1 MRIEAS
7 APGRCGILGNPTDG
21 YGGCVISC
29 SLKQRARVVLTTPAD
44 ALSVT
49 VAGETATLRTRADF
63 ALKDDYF
70 DCVRAVVSY
79 LRRYDLKF
87 HVELS
92 TEVPVNAGLAGSTAV
107 LVSVLTA
114 VLKLL
119 ETEKGVKHLLPV
131 GPEGAAHKRGLTPF
145 ISHRHYLAEMLRTIE
160 LNYLKIQCGYQ
171 DQYMAVFGGL
181 NYMDFRGKEFYR
193 DLDSE
198 LYATV
203 EPLEGCVET
212 LPFVVV
218 HTGVKRVSGTV
229 LRPIRER
236 WEEGDR
242 EVRDG
247 YARITRLAQRGK
259 RALVDGDWPT
269 VARLMNENHRI
280 QQTLGASGVEND
292 RLIDVALQN
301 GALAAK
307 LAGAGGG
314 GTILA
319 LTFEPE
325 RTIAAL
331 MREGAAEIIHPVPSP
346 GVTCEVVEA

>member
-21 YGGCVISC
+21 YGGSVISC
-29 SLKQRARVVLTTPAD
+29 SLKQRARVVITTPAD
-44 ALSVT
+44 ALTVT
-49 VAGETATLRTRADF
+49 VAGETATLRDRADF
-63 ALKDDYF
+63 ALRGDYF
-70 DCVRAVVSY
+70 DCVRAVLSY
-79 LRRYDLKF
+79 LGRYDLKF
-87 HVELS
+87 CADVS

-107 LVSVLTA
+107 LVSLLAGT
-114 VLKLL
+114 LKLL
-119 ETEKGVKHLLPV
+119 GREH
-131 GPEGAAHKRGLTPF
+131 
-145 ISHRHYLAEMLRTIE
+145 HRHYLAEMLRTVE

-171 DQYMAVFGGL
+171 DQYMSVFGGL
-181 NYMDFRGKEFYR
+181 NYMDFRGKELYR

-203 EPLEGCVET
+203 EPLGAFVKE
-212 LPFVVV
+212 LPFIVV
-218 HTGVKRVSGTV
+218 HTGVKRVSGTI

-242 EVRDG
+242 EVREG
-247 YARITRLAQRGK
+247 YDRIARLAQRGK
-259 RALVDGDWPT
+259 RALLDGDWAA

-280 QQTLGASGVEND
+280 QQRLGASGAEND
-292 RLIDVALQN
+292 RLIDVAMRN

-319 LTFEPE
+319 LTFEPD
-325 RTIAAL
+325 RTVAAL
-331 MREGAAEIIHPVPSP
+331 KAEGAADCLYPVPSP
-346 GVTCEVVEA
+346 GVTCEVVEQ

>member
-29 SLKQRARVVLTTPAD
+29 SLKQRARVVLTAPAPE
-44 ALSVT
+44 LSVT
-49 VAGETATLRTRADF
+49 VAGETATLRDRADF

-70 DCVRAVVSY
+70 DCVRAVMSY
-79 LRRYDLKF
+79 LRRYDLRF

-107 LVSVLTA
+107 LVSVLSA

-119 ETEKGVKHLLPV
+119 GREH
-131 GPEGAAHKRGLTPF
+131 
-145 ISHRHYLAEMLRTIE
+145 HRHYLAEMLRTIE

-171 DQYMAVFGGL
+171 DQYMTVFGGI
-181 NYMDFRGKEFYR
+181 NYMDFRGKELYR

-203 EPLEGCVET
+203 EPLAACVKT

-218 HTGVKRVSGTV
+218 HTGVKRVSGAV

-259 RALVDGDWPT
+259 RAFIDGDWPT

-292 RLIDVALQN
+292 RLIDVALRN

-325 RTIAAL
+325 RTVDAL
-331 MREGAAEIIHPVPSP
+331 TREGAAEIIHPAPSP

>member
-7 APGRCGILGNPTDG
+7 APGRCGLLGNPTDG

-29 SLKQRARVVLTTPAD
+29 SLKQRARVVLTTPAPE
-44 ALSVT
+44 LSVT
-49 VAGETATLRTRADF
+49 VAGQTAVLRDRADF
-63 ALKDDYF
+63 TLKDDYF
-70 DCVRAVVSY
+70 DCVRAVIAF
-79 LRRYDLKF
+79 LRRHDLKF
-87 HVELS
+87 HADVS

-107 LVSVLTA
+107 LVSVLAA

-119 ETEKGVKHLLPV
+119 GRQH
-131 GPEGAAHKRGLTPF
+131 
-145 ISHRHYLAEMLRTIE
+145 HRHYLAEMLRAIE

-171 DQYMAVFGGL
+171 DQYMTVFGGL
-181 NYMDFRGKEFYR
+181 NYMDFRGKELYR
-193 DLDSE
+193 DLDDE

-203 EPLEGCVET
+203 EPLEGCVRE

-247 YARITRLAQRGK
+247 YARIARLAQRGK
-259 RALVDGDWPT
+259 RALLDGDWLT

-280 QQTLGASGVEND
+280 QVSLGASGPEND
-292 RLIDVALQN
+292 RLIDVAMKN

-319 LTFEPE
+319 LTFEPD
-325 RTIAAL
+325 RTLAAL
-331 MREGAAEIIHPVPSP
+331 KAEGAADCLYPVPSP
-346 GVTCEVVEA
+346 GVSCEVVES

>member
-29 SLKQRARVVLTTPAD
+29 SLKQRARVVLTTPSD
-44 ALSVT
+44 ALTAT
-49 VAGETATLRTRADF
+49 VAGKTATLRDRADF
-63 ALKDDYF
+63 TLKDDYF
-70 DCVRAVVSY
+70 DCVRAVISY
-79 LRRYDLKF
+79 LRRYDLRF
-87 HVELS
+87 HVDVS

-107 LVSVLTA
+107 LVSLLTA
-114 VLKLL
+114 ALKLL
-119 ETEKGVKHLLPV
+119 GREH
-131 GPEGAAHKRGLTPF
+131 
-145 ISHRHYLAEMLRTIE
+145 HRHYLAEMLRTIE

-171 DQYMAVFGGL
+171 DQYMSVFGGL
-181 NYMDFRGKEFYR
+181 NYMDFRGKELYR
-193 DLDSE
+193 DLEGE

-203 EPLEGCVET
+203 EPLGAFVKE

-218 HTGVKRVSGTV
+218 HTGVKRVSGAI

-242 EVRDG
+242 EVREG
-247 YARITRLAQRGK
+247 YDRIARLAQRGK
-259 RALVDGDWPT
+259 RAILDGDWPT

-280 QQTLGASGVEND
+280 QQRLGASGIEND
-292 RLIDVALQN
+292 RLIDVALRN

-319 LTFEPE
+319 LTFDPD
-325 RTIAAL
+325 RAISAL
-331 MREGAAEIIHPVPSP
+331 KAEGAAEVIHPIPSP
-346 GVTCEVVEA
+346 GVTCEVVEP